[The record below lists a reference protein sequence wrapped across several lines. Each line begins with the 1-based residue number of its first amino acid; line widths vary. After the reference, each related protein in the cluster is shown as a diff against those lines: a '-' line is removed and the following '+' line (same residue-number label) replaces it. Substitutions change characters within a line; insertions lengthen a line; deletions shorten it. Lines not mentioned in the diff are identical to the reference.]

1 MSKPKVDWISL
12 KRIPLTEQSIERM
25 KNSRATWAW
34 RVFKPVIDEDTC
46 TRCFTCVDYCPDGII
61 ARTDEGPVIDY
72 NLCKGCGVCAKECLF
87 NAINMERE
95 MK

>member
-34 RVFKPVIDEDTC
+34 RVFRPVIDKDTC
-46 TRCFTCVDYCPDGII
+46 TRCFTCVDYCPDGVIVK
-61 ARTDEGPVIDY
+61 TDKGPVIDY
-72 NLCKGCGVCAKECLF
+72 NLCKGCGVCANECLF

-95 MK
+95 IK